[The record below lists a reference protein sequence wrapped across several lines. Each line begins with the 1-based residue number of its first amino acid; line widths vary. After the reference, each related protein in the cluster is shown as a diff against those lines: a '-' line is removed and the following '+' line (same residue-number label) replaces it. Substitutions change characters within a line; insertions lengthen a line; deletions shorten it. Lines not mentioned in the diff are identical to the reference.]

1 MRTISAAI
9 SPFVLAVAVVSCG
22 GAAPSAASRGA
33 AAAEV
38 ALKAPGDARV
48 GDRTTC
54 PVSGEEFIV
63 SATSPRTELEGK
75 TYYFCCAECV
85 QKFEA
90 QPSKYLTQASHDGA
104 AVGQRAEGE
113 GLPLNT
119 R

>member
-9 SPFVLAVAVVSCG
+9 SLFVLAVAVVSCG
-22 GAAPSAASRGA
+22 GAAPSARAGGA
-33 AAAEV
+33 TQAEG
-38 ALKAPGDARV
+38 ALKAPGDAGV

-90 QPSKYLTQASHDGA
+90 QPSKYLSRPG

>member
-1 MRTISAAI
+1 MRTISIAI
-9 SPFVLAVAVVSCG
+9 SLIVLAVGGASCAAPAATSHGGAVVE
-22 GAAPSAASRGA
+22 A
-33 AAAEV
+33 AA
-38 ALKAPGDARV
+38 KAPGEAHP
-48 GDRTTC
+48 GDRATC

-75 TYYFCCAECV
+75 TYYFCCAECA

-90 QPSKYLTQASHDGA
+90 QPSKYLSRPG